1 MRLVALLNPA
11 GAADAG
17 SAADAGHWRELARAA
32 ERGRFDAVWVGDRL
46 AADPAAERP
55 AGGLEPLTLLAAL
68 AGATSRIGLL
78 ASASTTFHEPFHLAR
93 MIASLDHISHGRI
106 GWHVA
111 VSGSAAEA
119 GNFGTDEEIER
130 SVRYERAAEF
140 LDVATQLWDSWADD
154 AAPPGSVPDPAR
166 IREVDHL
173 GLFFKV
179 RGPSTVRRP
188 PQGWPVLAVSA
199 GGSAESTEFAARYAE
214 IAFTA
219 STSASRAAA
228 FSRTVKDRAA
238 SYGRGLTLPLVLA
251 TVRPVVGATEQEA
264 RRLVAALEQRHAGR
278 PGGGTRLLAG
288 TPEGVADTLEAWFRA
303 GAADGFTIAP
313 SGLPGSLEDF
323 VEQVVPVLQGR
334 GLVRREYHDMVLRDR
349 LGLERPQDHFPDA
362 PERAPFSLDL
372 GALDL
377 GAPAPEVAAR
387 DFRALKAS

>member
-1 MRLVALLNPA
+1 
-11 GAADAG
+11 
-17 SAADAGHWRELARAA
+17 
-32 ERGRFDAVWVGDRL
+32 
-46 AADPAAERP
+46 
-55 AGGLEPLTLLAAL
+55 
-68 AGATSRIGLL
+68 
-78 ASASTTFHEPFHLAR
+78 

-119 GNFGTDEEIER
+119 GNFGTDEEMKAASATGAKRR
-130 SVRYERAAEF
+130 SSSTWPRSCGTAGPTTPRR
-140 LDVATQLWDSWADD
+140 
-154 AAPPGSVPDPAR
+154 PGRCRTRRR

-173 GLFFKV
+173 DLFFKV

-228 FSRTVKDRAA
+228 LSRTVKDRAA

-278 PGGGTRLLAG
+278 PGGGTRGLAG

-349 LGLERPQDHFPDA
+349 LGLEQAAGPLPGRSRAGAVLAGSRRARPR
-362 PERAPFSLDL
+362 RARARGR
-372 GALDL
+372 GAGLP
-377 GAPAPEVAAR
+377 GAEGVLQPGTSRRAASGRSAAAR
-387 DFRALKAS
+387 GTPT